1 MQFVCQQIPET
12 FTSQHGYHR
21 DCYQRFSSNLNRLTK
36 PSGEKP
42 SSVSSSVREPR
53 RSSTEKDSVFF
64 QPDCIFCNKS
74 GRKSIKVRGSWT
86 TESTTSF
93 AFGGG
98 GRILEVATDKNDTK
112 LLRRITGFDL
122 FACEARFHESCRTQ
136 YLQTPQKW
144 RSQNP
149 ANVEQQT
156 SLETAHKQA
165 FDKVCI
171 IIDRQVLIEQKVI
184 KLSELLIIYITELER
199 TPYSNKNYRGSKLKS
214 KIQQCEH
221 YKDTVGFCPIGQDG
235 RFQSYLLYNR
245 ATDLASVVKATYEL
259 KCVDTIKEASRAIRN
274 EILTTFQSADE
285 LNWPPTA
292 QSLSSARVVP
302 KTLGTFL
309 KCVFGFHY

>member
-1 MQFVCQQIPET
+1 MDNEGRGKKRKLEASVASPDSGSANPICVIHMNDSDNCNFTFISNTKDPGSRFQRIKEICELRLSQPTDSPHRMQCVCQQIPET
-12 FTSQHGYHR
+12 FTSQHRYHR

-53 RSSTEKDSVFF
+53 RSSTEKDSVLF

-98 GRILEVATDKNDTK
+98 GRILEVATEKNDTK

-184 KLSELLIIYITELER
+184 KLSELL
-199 TPYSNKNYRGSKLKS
+199 N
-214 KIQQCEH
+214 
-221 YKDTVGFCPIGQDG
+221 
-235 RFQSYLLYNR
+235 
-245 ATDLASVVKATYEL
+245 
-259 KCVDTIKEASRAIRN
+259 
-274 EILTTFQSADE
+274 
-285 LNWPPTA
+285 
-292 QSLSSARVVP
+292 
-302 KTLGTFL
+302 
-309 KCVFGFHY
+309 